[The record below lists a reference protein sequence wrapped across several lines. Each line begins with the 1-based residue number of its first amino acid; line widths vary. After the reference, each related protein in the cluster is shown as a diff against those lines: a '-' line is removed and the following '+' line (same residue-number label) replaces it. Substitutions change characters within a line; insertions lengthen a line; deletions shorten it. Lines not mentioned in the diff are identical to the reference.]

1 MMLISTKQICVG
13 WDGGPEVLEM
23 VLHVRDNTKELF
35 ANISARL
42 PYGKSEKFE
51 DTKEVI
57 RSRKSMKDRQ

>member
-42 PYGKSEKFE
+42 PYICLMASQKSSRIPKRLL
-51 DTKEVI
+51 EVVN
-57 RSRKSMKDRQ
+57 R